1 MNLPVIDIADF
12 FHGDPHRRKQIG
24 DEIADACENIGFLI
38 ISGHS
43 VPADVIDDAF
53 ATSGQFFDLPAELK
67 EKSAPAQSADA
78 RGYHRL
84 ASKNLAKT
92 LGFDNPPDLREQF
105 YIGPLTD
112 RTSEVDRF
120 PHAALLYAPNIWP
133 EQPEQ
138 YRPVFT
144 RFYTQME
151 SLAGTLMQIFATG
164 LGLEETYFDNAID
177 RHFSTVPAND
187 YPPLGY
193 APLPD
198 QFRCGEHSDFGSLTI
213 LAIDGGQS
221 GLQVRDPQGQWF
233 DVHTQPGQ
241 FVVNIGDMMQR
252 WTNDRWRST
261 VHRVVNTPP
270 SERSRR
276 MSIGYFLHPNFDAK
290 IECLPTCQGPDNPP
304 RYATVRAGELMLQK
318 MKARAA

>member
-1 MNLPVIDIADF
+1 MKLPVIDIADF
-12 FHGDPHRRKQIG
+12 FDGTPERRQQIG
-24 DEIADACENIGFLI
+24 AEIADACENIGFLI
-38 ISGHS
+38 ISGHG

-53 ATSGQFFDLPAELK
+53 TASGQFFDLPAELK
-67 EKSAPAQSADA
+67 EQSAPATSADA

-105 YIGPLTD
+105 YIGPSQERAT
-112 RTSEVDRF
+112 EIANF
-120 PHAALLYAPNIWP
+120 AHAAFLYAPNIWP

-138 YRPVFT
+138 YRSVFT
-144 RFYTQME
+144 RFFTQME

-193 APLPD
+193 PPLPD

-213 LAIDGGQS
+213 LAINSGQS
-221 GLQVRDPQGQWF
+221 GLQVRDAQGQWS
-233 DVHTQPGQ
+233 DVNTMPGQ

-290 IECLPTCQGPDNPP
+290 IECLATCQGPDNPP
-304 RYATVRAGELMLQK
+304 RYKTVRAGELMLQK